1 MQKYL
6 IIIITSLSFAA
17 DYAGYSGSFLRMG
30 TSARSLAMGSGF
42 TAEIDQGFSAYHNPA
57 SIAFLNKRQLA
68 FSHHALNLD
77 RRLMMSS
84 ISTGLPPTAGLGGAW
99 VSSGVDNIQGRSTS
113 GKKTENIDGTDQILS
128 TSEDAIFISF
138 AQRITPWLAL
148 GINVKILRHQLPMNE
163 SQLAG
168 KGTGFDIGFLVLPE
182 EKFRFAF
189 MIQDLNTNYQWN
201 TGKVFEGEGRVY
213 KESFPIMYRLGT
225 TFTFQRIY
233 FVGDIGVVANQDDIL
248 GVTMRFGGEYQLTEK
263 YFIRGGF
270 GNSRFS
276 LGAGLNF
283 TFLNLND
290 AFFDYAVVIE
300 PHSASQGMIHVFTYE
315 FNL

>member
-1 MQKYL
+1 MHKYL
-6 IIIITSLSFAA
+6 VIIIISSSFAA
-17 DYAGYSGSFLRMG
+17 DYASYSGAFLRMG

-42 TAEIDQGFSAYHNPA
+42 TAEIDQGFAAYHNPA
-57 SIAFLNKRQLA
+57 SVGFLNKRQIA
-68 FSHHALNLD
+68 FSYHALNLD

-84 ISTGLPPTAGLGGAW
+84 ISTGLPPTAGLGVAW
-99 VSSGVDNIQGRSTS
+99 VSSGVDNIQGRSS
-113 GKKTENIDGTDQILS
+113 AGYKTQILS

-138 AQRITPWLAL
+138 AQRVTPWLAL
-148 GINVKILRHQLPMNE
+148 GINVKILKHQLPMNE

-168 KGTGFDIGFLVLPE
+168 KGTGFDIGFMALPE
-182 EKFRFAF
+182 EKLNFAF
-189 MIQDLNTNYQWN
+189 VIQDLNTNYTWN
-201 TGKVFEGEGRVY
+201 TGQVFEGEGRVY
-213 KESFPIMYRLGT
+213 KESFPTVYRFGT

-233 FVGDIGVVANQDDIL
+233 IAGDIGVVANQDDIL
-248 GVTMRFGGEYQLTEK
+248 GTTIRFGGEYRFSEN
-263 YFIRGGF
+263 YFVRGGF

-300 PHSASQGMIHVFTYE
+300 PHSASQGMIHVFTYA
-315 FNL
+315 FNF

>member
-1 MQKYL
+1 MHKYL
-6 IIIITSLSFAA
+6 IIIITSSLSIAA

-57 SIAFLNKRQLA
+57 SVAFLNKRQLA

-84 ISTGLPPTAGLGGAW
+84 ISTGLPPTAGLGVAW

-113 GKKTENIDGTDQILS
+113 GYKTKILS

-148 GINVKILRHQLPMNE
+148 GINVKILNHQLPMNE

-168 KGTGFDIGFLVLPE
+168 KGTGFDIGFMVLPE
-182 EKFRFAF
+182 EKLRFAL

-201 TGKVFEGEGRVY
+201 TGDVFEGEGRVY
-213 KESFPIMYRLGT
+213 KESFPTMYRLGT

-233 FVGDIGVVANQDDIL
+233 FVGDIGIVANQDDIL
-248 GVTMRFGGEYQLTEK
+248 GMTTRFGGEYRLSET

-300 PHSASQGMIHVFTYE
+300 PHSASQGMIHVFTYA
-315 FNL
+315 FNF

>member
-1 MQKYL
+1 MHKYL

-17 DYAGYSGSFLRMG
+17 DYASYSGTFLRMG

-57 SIAFLNKRQLA
+57 SVAFLNKRQLA

-84 ISTGLPPTAGLGGAW
+84 ISTAIPPTAGLGVAW

-113 GKKTENIDGTDQILS
+113 GYKTQILS

-148 GINVKILRHQLPMNE
+148 GINVKILNHQLPMNE
-163 SQLAG
+163 SELAG
-168 KGTGFDIGFLVLPE
+168 KGTGFDIGFMVLPE
-182 EKFRFAF
+182 EKLRFAF

-201 TGKVFEGEGRVY
+201 TGQVFEGEGRIY
-213 KESFPIMYRLGT
+213 KESFPTMYRLGT

-248 GVTMRFGGEYQLTEK
+248 GMTMRFGGEYQLSEN

-300 PHSASQGMIHVFTYE
+300 PHSASQGMIHVFTYA
-315 FNL
+315 FNF

>member
-1 MQKYL
+1 MHKYL

-17 DYAGYSGSFLRMG
+17 DYAGYSGAFLRMG

-57 SIAFLNKRQLA
+57 SVAFLNKRQLA
-68 FSHHALNLD
+68 FSHHGLNLD

-84 ISTGLPPTAGLGGAW
+84 ISTSLPPTAGLGVAW
-99 VSSGVDNIQGRSTS
+99 VSSGVDNIQGRSTAGS
-113 GKKTENIDGTDQILS
+113 KTQVLS

-148 GINVKILRHQLPMNE
+148 GINVKILSHQLPMNE

-168 KGTGFDIGFLVLPE
+168 KGTGFDIGFMVLPE
-182 EKFRFAF
+182 EKLRFAF
-189 MIQDLNTNYQWN
+189 MIQDLNTNYHWN
-201 TGKVFEGEGRVY
+201 TGQVFEGEGRIY
-213 KESFPIMYRLGT
+213 KESFPTMYRLGT

-248 GVTMRFGGEYQLTEK
+248 GMTMRFGGEYHISEN

-300 PHSASQGMIHVFTYE
+300 PHSASQGMIHVFTYA
-315 FNL
+315 FNF

>member
-1 MQKYL
+1 MS
-6 IIIITSLSFAA
+6 IAA

-42 TAEIDQGFSAYHNPA
+42 TAEIDQGFTAYHNPA
-57 SIAFLNKRQLA
+57 GVAFLNKRQLG
-68 FSHHALNLD
+68 FSYHALNLD

-84 ISTGLPPTAGLGGAW
+84 ISTGLPPTAGMGVAW
-99 VSSGVDNIQGRSTS
+99 VSSGVDNIQGRSTAGS
-113 GKKTENIDGTDQILS
+113 KTQVLS

-148 GINVKILRHQLPMNE
+148 GINVKILSHQLPMNE

-168 KGTGFDIGFLVLPE
+168 KGTGFDIGFIVLPE
-182 EKFRFAF
+182 EKLRFAF
-189 MIQDLNTNYQWN
+189 MVQDLNTNYQWN
-201 TGKVFEGEGRVY
+201 TGDVFEGEGRVY
-213 KESFPIMYRLGT
+213 KESFPSMYRLGT
-225 TFTFQRIY
+225 TFTFRRIY
-233 FVGDIGVVANQDDIL
+233 IVGDIGVVANQDDIL
-248 GVTMRFGGEYQLTEK
+248 GMTMRFGGEYRLSEN

-300 PHSASQGMIHVFTYE
+300 PHSVSQGMIHVFTYA
-315 FNL
+315 FNF

>member
-1 MQKYL
+1 M
-6 IIIITSLSFAA
+6 SLSFAA
-17 DYAGYSGSFLRMG
+17 DYAGYS
-30 TSARSLAMGSGF
+30 
-42 TAEIDQGFSAYHNPA
+42 AEIDQGFSAYHNPA
-57 SIAFLNKRQLA
+57 SVAFLNKRQLA

-84 ISTGLPPTAGLGGAW
+84 ISTAIPPTAGLGVAW
-99 VSSGVDNIQGRSTS
+99 VSSGVDNIQGRSTA
-113 GKKTENIDGTDQILS
+113 GYKTQILS

-148 GINVKILRHQLPMNE
+148 GINVKILNHQLPMNE
-163 SQLAG
+163 SELAG
-168 KGTGFDIGFLVLPE
+168 KGTGFDIGFMVLPE
-182 EKFRFAF
+182 EKLRFAF

-201 TGKVFEGEGRVY
+201 TGQVFEGEGRIY
-213 KESFPIMYRLGT
+213 KESFPTMYRLGT

-248 GVTMRFGGEYQLTEK
+248 GMTMRFGGEYQLSEN

-300 PHSASQGMIHVFTYE
+300 PHSASQGMIHVFTYA
-315 FNL
+315 FNF

>member
-1 MQKYL
+1 VHKYL

-17 DYAGYSGSFLRMG
+17 DYAGYSGAFLRMG

-57 SIAFLNKRQLA
+57 SVGFLNKRQLA

-77 RRLMMSS
+77 RRLMMAS
-84 ISTGLPPTAGLGGAW
+84 ISTGLPPTAGLGVAW

-113 GKKTENIDGTDQILS
+113 GYKTKILS

-148 GINVKILRHQLPMNE
+148 GINVKILNHQLPMNE
-163 SQLAG
+163 SELAG
-168 KGTGFDIGFLVLPE
+168 KGTGFDIGFMVLPE
-182 EKFRFAF
+182 EKLRFAF

-201 TGKVFEGEGRVY
+201 TGDVFEGEGRVY
-213 KESFPIMYRLGT
+213 KESFPTMYRLGT

-248 GVTMRFGGEYQLTEK
+248 GMTMRFGGEYNLSEN

-300 PHSASQGMIHVFTYE
+300 PHSASQGMIHVFTYA
-315 FNL
+315 FNF

>member
-1 MQKYL
+1 VHKYL

-17 DYAGYSGSFLRMG
+17 DYAGYSGAFLRMG

-57 SIAFLNKRQLA
+57 SVAFLNKRQLA
-68 FSHHALNLD
+68 FSHHGLNLD

-84 ISTGLPPTAGLGGAW
+84 ISTSLPPTAGLGVAW
-99 VSSGVDNIQGRSTS
+99 VSSGVDNIQGRSTA
-113 GKKTENIDGTDQILS
+113 GYKTQILS

-148 GINVKILRHQLPMNE
+148 GINVKILNHQLPMNE

-168 KGTGFDIGFLVLPE
+168 KGTGFDIGFMVLPE
-182 EKFRFAF
+182 EKLRFAF

-201 TGKVFEGEGRVY
+201 TGQVFEGEGRIY
-213 KESFPIMYRLGT
+213 KESFPTMYRLGT

-248 GVTMRFGGEYQLTEK
+248 GMTMRFGGEYQLSEN

-300 PHSASQGMIHVFTYE
+300 PHSVSQGMIHVFTYA
-315 FNL
+315 FNF

>member
-1 MQKYL
+1 VHKYL

-17 DYAGYSGSFLRMG
+17 DYAGYSGAFLRMG

-57 SIAFLNKRQLA
+57 SVAFLNKRQLA

-84 ISTGLPPTAGLGGAW
+84 ISTGIPPTAGLGVAW

-113 GKKTENIDGTDQILS
+113 GKETQTLS

-148 GINVKILRHQLPMNE
+148 GINVKILNHQLPMNE
-163 SQLAG
+163 SELAG
-168 KGTGFDIGFLVLPE
+168 KGTGFDIGFMVLPE
-182 EKFRFAF
+182 EKLRFAF

-201 TGKVFEGEGRVY
+201 TGQVFEGEGRVY
-213 KESFPIMYRLGT
+213 KESFPTMYRLGT

-248 GVTMRFGGEYQLTEK
+248 GMTMRFGGEYQISEN

-300 PHSASQGMIHVFTYE
+300 PHSASQGMIHVFTYA
-315 FNL
+315 FNF

>member
-1 MQKYL
+1 MHKYL

-17 DYAGYSGSFLRMG
+17 DYAGYSGAFLRMG

-57 SIAFLNKRQLA
+57 SVAFLNKRQLA

-84 ISTGLPPTAGLGGAW
+84 ISTGIPPTAGLGVAW

-113 GKKTENIDGTDQILS
+113 GKETQILS

-148 GINVKILRHQLPMNE
+148 GINVKILNHQLPMNE

-168 KGTGFDIGFLVLPE
+168 KGTGFDIGFIVLPE
-182 EKFRFAF
+182 EKLRFAF

-201 TGKVFEGEGRVY
+201 TGQVFEGEGRIY
-213 KESFPIMYRLGT
+213 KESFPTMYRLGT

-248 GVTMRFGGEYQLTEK
+248 GMTMRFGGEYQISEN

-300 PHSASQGMIHVFTYE
+300 PHSASQGMIHVFTYA
-315 FNL
+315 FNF

>member
-1 MQKYL
+1 MHKYL
-6 IIIITSLSFAA
+6 IIIIISLSFAA
-17 DYAGYSGSFLRMG
+17 DYAGYSGAFLRMG

-57 SIAFLNKRQLA
+57 SVAFLNKRQLA

-84 ISTGLPPTAGLGGAW
+84 ISTGIPPAAGLGVAW

-113 GKKTENIDGTDQILS
+113 GYKTQILS

-163 SQLAG
+163 SELAG
-168 KGTGFDIGFLVLPE
+168 KGTGFDIGFMVFPE
-182 EKFRFAF
+182 EKLRFAF
-189 MIQDLNTNYQWN
+189 MIQDLNTNYHWN
-201 TGKVFEGEGRVY
+201 TGQVFEGEGRVY
-213 KESFPIMYRLGT
+213 KESFPTMYRLGT

-233 FVGDIGVVANQDDIL
+233 FVGDIGVVANQDEIL
-248 GVTMRFGGEYQLTEK
+248 GMTMRFGGEYHISEN

-300 PHSASQGMIHVFTYE
+300 PHSASQGMIHVFTYA
-315 FNL
+315 FNF

>member
-1 MQKYL
+1 MHKYL

-17 DYAGYSGSFLRMG
+17 DYAGYSGAFLRMG

-57 SIAFLNKRQLA
+57 SVAFLNKRQLA

-84 ISTGLPPTAGLGGAW
+84 ISTAIPPTAGLGVAW

-113 GKKTENIDGTDQILS
+113 GKETKKLS

-148 GINVKILRHQLPMNE
+148 GINVKILNHQLPMNE
-163 SQLAG
+163 SELAG
-168 KGTGFDIGFLVLPE
+168 KGTGFDIGFMVLPE
-182 EKFRFAF
+182 EKLRFAF

-201 TGKVFEGEGRVY
+201 TGQVFEGEGRVY
-213 KESFPIMYRLGT
+213 KESFPTMYRLGT

-233 FVGDIGVVANQDDIL
+233 IVGDIGVVANQDDIL
-248 GVTMRFGGEYQLTEK
+248 GVTMRFGGEYQLSEN

-300 PHSASQGMIHVFTYE
+300 PHSASQGMIHVFTYA
-315 FNL
+315 FNF

>member
-1 MQKYL
+1 M
-6 IIIITSLSFAA
+6 SFAA
-17 DYAGYSGSFLRMG
+17 DYAGYSGAFLRMG

-57 SIAFLNKRQLA
+57 SVAFLNKRQLA

-84 ISTGLPPTAGLGGAW
+84 ISTGIPPTAGLGVAW

-113 GKKTENIDGTDQILS
+113 GYKTQILS

-148 GINVKILRHQLPMNE
+148 GINVKILNHQLPMNE
-163 SQLAG
+163 SELAG
-168 KGTGFDIGFLVLPE
+168 KGTGFDIGFMVLPE
-182 EKFRFAF
+182 EKLRFAF

-201 TGKVFEGEGRVY
+201 TGQVFEGEGRIY
-213 KESFPIMYRLGT
+213 KESFPTMYRLGT

-248 GVTMRFGGEYQLTEK
+248 GMTMRFGGEYQLSEN

-276 LGAGLNF
+276 LGAGFNF

-300 PHSASQGMIHVFTYE
+300 PHSASQGIIHVFTYA
-315 FNL
+315 FNF

>member
-1 MQKYL
+1 M
-6 IIIITSLSFAA
+6 SFAA
-17 DYAGYSGSFLRMG
+17 DYAGYSGAFLRMG

-57 SIAFLNKRQLA
+57 SVAFLNKRQLA

-84 ISTGLPPTAGLGGAW
+84 ISTGIPPTAGLGVAW

-113 GKKTENIDGTDQILS
+113 GYKTQILS

-148 GINVKILRHQLPMNE
+148 GINVKILNHQLPMNE
-163 SQLAG
+163 SELAG
-168 KGTGFDIGFLVLPE
+168 KGTGFDIGFMVLPE
-182 EKFRFAF
+182 EKLRFAF
-189 MIQDLNTNYQWN
+189 MIQDLNTNYHWN
-201 TGKVFEGEGRVY
+201 TGQVFEGEGRIY
-213 KESFPIMYRLGT
+213 KESFPTMYRLGT

-248 GVTMRFGGEYQLTEK
+248 GMTMRFGGEYQLSEN

-276 LGAGLNF
+276 LGAGFNF

-300 PHSASQGMIHVFTYE
+300 PHSASQGMIHVFTYA
-315 FNL
+315 FNF

>member
-1 MQKYL
+1 MRKYL
-6 IIIITSLSFAA
+6 IIIITSSLSIAA

-42 TAEIDQGFSAYHNPA
+42 TAEIDQGFTAYHNPA
-57 SIAFLNKRQLA
+57 GVAFLNKRQLG
-68 FSHHALNLD
+68 FSYHALNLD

-84 ISTGLPPTAGLGGAW
+84 ISTGLPPTAGMGVAW
-99 VSSGVDNIQGRSTS
+99 VSSGVDNIQGRSTAGS
-113 GKKTENIDGTDQILS
+113 KTQVLS

-148 GINVKILRHQLPMNE
+148 GINVKILSHQLPMNE

-168 KGTGFDIGFLVLPE
+168 KGTGFDIGFMVLPE
-182 EKFRFAF
+182 EKLRFAF

-201 TGKVFEGEGRVY
+201 TGQVFEGEGRVY
-213 KESFPIMYRLGT
+213 KESFPTMYRLGT

-233 FVGDIGVVANQDDIL
+233 IAGDIGVVANQDDIL
-248 GVTMRFGGEYQLTEK
+248 GMTMRFGGEYHISEN

-270 GNSRFS
+270 GNSQFS

-300 PHSASQGMIHVFTYE
+300 PHSVSQGMIHVFTYA
-315 FNL
+315 FNF

>member
-1 MQKYL
+1 MHKYL

-17 DYAGYSGSFLRMG
+17 DYAGYSGTFLRMG

-57 SIAFLNKRQLA
+57 SVAFLNKRQLA

-84 ISTGLPPTAGLGGAW
+84 ISTSIPPTAGLGVAW

-113 GKKTENIDGTDQILS
+113 GYKTQILS

-148 GINVKILRHQLPMNE
+148 GINVKILNHQLPMNE
-163 SQLAG
+163 SELAG
-168 KGTGFDIGFLVLPE
+168 KGTGFDIGFMVLPE
-182 EKFRFAF
+182 EKLRFAF

-201 TGKVFEGEGRVY
+201 TGQVFEGEGRIY
-213 KESFPIMYRLGT
+213 KESFPTMYRLGT

-248 GVTMRFGGEYQLTEK
+248 GMTMRFGGEYHLSEN

-276 LGAGLNF
+276 LGAGFNF

-300 PHSASQGMIHVFTYE
+300 PHSASQGMIHVFTYA
-315 FNL
+315 FNF

>member
-1 MQKYL
+1 
-6 IIIITSLSFAA
+6 LSFAA
-17 DYAGYSGSFLRMG
+17 DYAGYSGAFLRMG

-57 SIAFLNKRQLA
+57 SVAFLNKRQLA

-84 ISTGLPPTAGLGGAW
+84 ISTGIPPTAGLGVAW

-113 GKKTENIDGTDQILS
+113 GYKTQILS

-148 GINVKILRHQLPMNE
+148 GINVKILNHQLPMNE
-163 SQLAG
+163 SELAG
-168 KGTGFDIGFLVLPE
+168 KGTGFDIGFMVLPE
-182 EKFRFAF
+182 EKLRFAF
-189 MIQDLNTNYQWN
+189 MIQDLNTNYHWN
-201 TGKVFEGEGRVY
+201 TGQVFEGEGRIY
-213 KESFPIMYRLGT
+213 KESFPTMYRLGT

-248 GVTMRFGGEYQLTEK
+248 GMTMRFGGEYQLSEN

-276 LGAGLNF
+276 LGAGFNF

-300 PHSASQGMIHVFTYE
+300 PHSASQGIIHVFTYA
-315 FNL
+315 FNF

>member
-1 MQKYL
+1 MHKYL

-17 DYAGYSGSFLRMG
+17 DYAGYSGTFLRMG

-57 SIAFLNKRQLA
+57 SVAFLNKRQLA
-68 FSHHALNLD
+68 FSHHGLNLD

-84 ISTGLPPTAGLGGAW
+84 ISTSIPPTAGLGVAW
-99 VSSGVDNIQGRSTS
+99 VSSGVDNIQGRTTS
-113 GKKTENIDGTDQILS
+113 GKKTDQILS

-148 GINVKILRHQLPMNE
+148 GINVKILNHQLPMNE
-163 SQLAG
+163 SELAG
-168 KGTGFDIGFLVLPE
+168 KGTGFDIGFMVLPE
-182 EKFRFAF
+182 EKLRFAF

-201 TGKVFEGEGRVY
+201 TGQVFEGEGRIY
-213 KESFPIMYRLGT
+213 KESFPTMYRLGT

-248 GVTMRFGGEYQLTEK
+248 GMTMRFGGEYQLSEN

-276 LGAGLNF
+276 LGAGFNF

-300 PHSASQGMIHVFTYE
+300 PHSASQGMIHVFTYA
-315 FNL
+315 FNF

>member
-1 MQKYL
+1 
-6 IIIITSLSFAA
+6 LSFAA
-17 DYAGYSGSFLRMG
+17 DYAGYSGAFLRMG

-57 SIAFLNKRQLA
+57 SVAFLNKRQLA
-68 FSHHALNLD
+68 FSHHGLNLD

-84 ISTGLPPTAGLGGAW
+84 ISTSIPPTAGLGVAW

-113 GKKTENIDGTDQILS
+113 GYKTQILS

-148 GINVKILRHQLPMNE
+148 GINVKILNHQLPMNE
-163 SQLAG
+163 SELAG
-168 KGTGFDIGFLVLPE
+168 KGTGFDIGFMVLPE
-182 EKFRFAF
+182 EKLRFAF

-201 TGKVFEGEGRVY
+201 TGQVFEGEGRIY
-213 KESFPIMYRLGT
+213 KESFPTMYRLGT

-248 GVTMRFGGEYQLTEK
+248 GMTMRFGGEYQISEN

-300 PHSASQGMIHVFTYE
+300 PHSASQGMIHVFTYA
-315 FNL
+315 FNF

>member
-1 MQKYL
+1 
-6 IIIITSLSFAA
+6 
-17 DYAGYSGSFLRMG
+17 MG

-57 SIAFLNKRQLA
+57 SVAFLNKRQLA

-84 ISTGLPPTAGLGGAW
+84 ISTGIPPTAGLGVAW

-113 GKKTENIDGTDQILS
+113 GYKTQILS

-148 GINVKILRHQLPMNE
+148 GINVKILNHQLPMNE
-163 SQLAG
+163 SELAG
-168 KGTGFDIGFLVLPE
+168 KGTGFDIGFMILPE
-182 EKFRFAF
+182 EKLRFAF
-189 MIQDLNTNYQWN
+189 MIQDLNTNYHWN
-201 TGKVFEGEGRVY
+201 TGQVFEGEGRIY
-213 KESFPIMYRLGT
+213 KESFPTMYRLGT

-248 GVTMRFGGEYQLTEK
+248 GMTMRFGGEYQLSEN

-276 LGAGLNF
+276 LGAGFNF

-300 PHSASQGMIHVFTYE
+300 PHSASQGMIHVFTYA
-315 FNL
+315 FNF

>member
-1 MQKYL
+1 MHKYL

-17 DYAGYSGSFLRMG
+17 DYAGYSGAFLRMG

-57 SIAFLNKRQLA
+57 SVAFLNKRQLA

-84 ISTGLPPTAGLGGAW
+84 ISTAIPPTAGLGVAW
-99 VSSGVDNIQGRSTS
+99 VSSGVDNIQGRTTS
-113 GKKTENIDGTDQILS
+113 GKKTDQILS

-148 GINVKILRHQLPMNE
+148 GINVKILSHQLPMNE
-163 SQLAG
+163 SELAG
-168 KGTGFDIGFLVLPE
+168 KGTGFDIGFMVLPE
-182 EKFRFAF
+182 EKLRFAF
-189 MIQDLNTNYQWN
+189 MIQDLNTNYHWN
-201 TGKVFEGEGRVY
+201 TGQVFEGEGRVY
-213 KESFPIMYRLGT
+213 KESFPTMYRLGT

-248 GVTMRFGGEYQLTEK
+248 GMTMRFGGEYHISEN

-300 PHSASQGMIHVFTYE
+300 PHSASQGMIHVFTYA
-315 FNL
+315 FNF

>member
-1 MQKYL
+1 
-6 IIIITSLSFAA
+6 LSFAA
-17 DYAGYSGSFLRMG
+17 DYAGYSGAFLRMG

-57 SIAFLNKRQLA
+57 SVAFLNKRQLA

-84 ISTGLPPTAGLGGAW
+84 ISTGIPPTAGLGVAW

-113 GKKTENIDGTDQILS
+113 GYKTQILS

-148 GINVKILRHQLPMNE
+148 GINVKILNHQLPMNE
-163 SQLAG
+163 SELAG
-168 KGTGFDIGFLVLPE
+168 KGTGFDIGFMVLPE
-182 EKFRFAF
+182 EKLRFAF
-189 MIQDLNTNYQWN
+189 MIQDLNTNYHWN
-201 TGKVFEGEGRVY
+201 TGQVFEGEGRIY
-213 KESFPIMYRLGT
+213 KESFPTMYRLGT

-248 GVTMRFGGEYQLTEK
+248 GMTMRFGGEYHISEN

-300 PHSASQGMIHVFTYE
+300 PHSASQGMIHVFTYA
-315 FNL
+315 FNF

>member
-1 MQKYL
+1 MHKYL

-17 DYAGYSGSFLRMG
+17 DYAGYSGTFLRMG

-57 SIAFLNKRQLA
+57 SVAFLNKRQLA
-68 FSHHALNLD
+68 FSYHGLNLD

-84 ISTGLPPTAGLGGAW
+84 ISTGLPPTAGLGVAW

-113 GKKTENIDGTDQILS
+113 GYKTQILS

-138 AQRITPWLAL
+138 SQRITPWLAL
-148 GINVKILRHQLPMNE
+148 GINVKILNHQLPMNE
-163 SQLAG
+163 SELAG
-168 KGTGFDIGFLVLPE
+168 KGTGFDIGFMVLPE
-182 EKFRFAF
+182 EKLRFAF
-189 MIQDLNTNYQWN
+189 MIQDLNTNYHWN
-201 TGKVFEGEGRVY
+201 TGQVFEGEGRVY
-213 KESFPIMYRLGT
+213 KESFPTMYRLGT

-248 GVTMRFGGEYQLTEK
+248 GMTMRFGGEYQLSEN

-300 PHSASQGMIHVFTYE
+300 PHSASQGMIHVFTYA
-315 FNL
+315 FNF

>member
-1 MQKYL
+1 MHKYL

-17 DYAGYSGSFLRMG
+17 DYAGYSGAFLRMG

-57 SIAFLNKRQLA
+57 SVAFLNKRQLA
-68 FSHHALNLD
+68 FSHHGLNLD

-84 ISTGLPPTAGLGGAW
+84 ISTSIPPTAGLGVAW
-99 VSSGVDNIQGRSTS
+99 VSSGVDNIQGRTTS
-113 GKKTENIDGTDQILS
+113 GKKTDQILS

-148 GINVKILRHQLPMNE
+148 GINVKILNHQLPMNE

-168 KGTGFDIGFLVLPE
+168 KGTGFDIGFMVLPE
-182 EKFRFAF
+182 EKLRFAF

-201 TGKVFEGEGRVY
+201 TGQVFEGEGRIY
-213 KESFPIMYRLGT
+213 KESFPTMYRLGT

-248 GVTMRFGGEYQLTEK
+248 GMTMRFGGEYQLSEN

-276 LGAGLNF
+276 LGAGFNF

-300 PHSASQGMIHVFTYE
+300 PHSASQGMIHVFTYA
-315 FNL
+315 FNF

>member
-1 MQKYL
+1 
-6 IIIITSLSFAA
+6 
-17 DYAGYSGSFLRMG
+17 
-30 TSARSLAMGSGF
+30 
-42 TAEIDQGFSAYHNPA
+42 
-57 SIAFLNKRQLA
+57 
-68 FSHHALNLD
+68 
-77 RRLMMSS
+77 MMSS
-84 ISTGLPPTAGLGGAW
+84 ISTSIPPTAGLGVAW

-113 GKKTENIDGTDQILS
+113 GEETQILS

-138 AQRITPWLAL
+138 AQRIMPWLAL
-148 GINVKILRHQLPMNE
+148 GINVKILSQQLPMNE

-168 KGTGFDIGFLVLPE
+168 KGTGFDIGFMVLPE

-201 TGKVFEGEGRVY
+201 TGQVFEGEGRVY
-213 KESFPIMYRLGT
+213 KESFPTMYRLGT
-225 TFTFQRIY
+225 TFTFHRIY

-248 GVTMRFGGEYQLTEK
+248 GMTMRFGGEYHLSEN

-300 PHSASQGMIHVFTYE
+300 PHSASQGMIHVFTYA
-315 FNL
+315 FNF

>member
-1 MQKYL
+1 MHKYL

-17 DYAGYSGSFLRMG
+17 DYAGYSGAFLRMG

-57 SIAFLNKRQLA
+57 SVAFLNKRQLA

-84 ISTGLPPTAGLGGAW
+84 ISTGIPPTAGLGVAW

-113 GKKTENIDGTDQILS
+113 GYKTQILS

-148 GINVKILRHQLPMNE
+148 GINVKILNHQLPMNE
-163 SQLAG
+163 SELAG
-168 KGTGFDIGFLVLPE
+168 KGTGFDIGFMVLPE
-182 EKFRFAF
+182 EKLRFAF

-201 TGKVFEGEGRVY
+201 TGQVFEGEGRIY
-213 KESFPIMYRLGT
+213 KESFPTMYRLGT

-248 GVTMRFGGEYQLTEK
+248 GMTMRFGGEYHISEN

-300 PHSASQGMIHVFTYE
+300 PHSASQGIIHVFTYA
-315 FNL
+315 FNF

>member
-1 MQKYL
+1 MC
-6 IIIITSLSFAA
+6 IRDR

-84 ISTGLPPTAGLGGAW
+84 ISTGLPPTAGLGVAW

-113 GKKTENIDGTDQILS
+113 GYKTQILS

-168 KGTGFDIGFLVLPE
+168 KGTGFDIGFMVLPE

-201 TGKVFEGEGRVY
+201 TGDVFEGEGRVY
-213 KESFPIMYRLGT
+213 KESFPTMYRLGT

-233 FVGDIGVVANQDDIL
+233 FTGDIGVVANQDDIL
-248 GVTMRFGGEYQLTEK
+248 GSTLRFGGEYRLAEN

-270 GNSRFS
+270 GNNRFS

-283 TFLNLND
+283 TFLKLND

-300 PHSASQGMIHVFTYE
+300 PHSVSQGMIHVFTYA
-315 FNL
+315 FNF

>member
-1 MQKYL
+1 VHKYL

-17 DYAGYSGSFLRMG
+17 DYAGYSGAFLRMG

-84 ISTGLPPTAGLGGAW
+84 ISTGLPPTAGLGVAW
-99 VSSGVDNIQGRSTS
+99 VSSGVDNIQGRSTA
-113 GKKTENIDGTDQILS
+113 GYKTQILS

-148 GINVKILRHQLPMNE
+148 GINVKILSHQLPMNE

-168 KGTGFDIGFLVLPE
+168 KGTGFDIGFIVLPE
-182 EKFRFAF
+182 EKLRFAF
-189 MIQDLNTNYQWN
+189 MVQDLNTNYQWN
-201 TGKVFEGEGRVY
+201 TGDVFEGEGRVY
-213 KESFPIMYRLGT
+213 KESFPTMYRLGT
-225 TFTFQRIY
+225 TFTFRRIY
-233 FVGDIGVVANQDDIL
+233 IVGDIGVVANQDDIL
-248 GVTMRFGGEYQLTEK
+248 GMTMRFGGEYHLSEN

-276 LGAGLNF
+276 VGAGLNF

-300 PHSASQGMIHVFTYE
+300 PHSGSQGMIHVFTYA
-315 FNL
+315 FNF

>member
-1 MQKYL
+1 MHKYL

-17 DYAGYSGSFLRMG
+17 DYAGYSGTFLRMG

-57 SIAFLNKRQLA
+57 SVAFLNKRQLA

-84 ISTGLPPTAGLGGAW
+84 ISTGIPPTAGLGVAW

-113 GKKTENIDGTDQILS
+113 GYKTQILS

-148 GINVKILRHQLPMNE
+148 GINVKILNHQLPMNE

-168 KGTGFDIGFLVLPE
+168 KGTGFDIGFMVLPE
-182 EKFRFAF
+182 EKLRFAF
-189 MIQDLNTNYQWN
+189 MIQDLNTNYHWN
-201 TGKVFEGEGRVY
+201 TGQVFEGEGRIY
-213 KESFPIMYRLGT
+213 KESFPTMYRLGT

-248 GVTMRFGGEYQLTEK
+248 GMTMRFGGEYHLSEN

-300 PHSASQGMIHVFTYE
+300 PHSVSQGMIHVFTYA
-315 FNL
+315 FNF

>member
-1 MQKYL
+1 MHKYL

-17 DYAGYSGSFLRMG
+17 DYAGYSGAFLRMG

-57 SIAFLNKRQLA
+57 SVAFLNKRQLA

-84 ISTGLPPTAGLGGAW
+84 ISTGIPPTAGLGVAW

-113 GKKTENIDGTDQILS
+113 GYKTQILS

-148 GINVKILRHQLPMNE
+148 GINVKILNHQLPMNE
-163 SQLAG
+163 SELAG
-168 KGTGFDIGFLVLPE
+168 KGTGFDIGFMVLPE
-182 EKFRFAF
+182 EKLRFAF

-201 TGKVFEGEGRVY
+201 TGQVFEGEGRVY
-213 KESFPIMYRLGT
+213 KESFPTMYRLGT

-248 GVTMRFGGEYQLTEK
+248 GMTMRFGGEYHLSEN

-300 PHSASQGMIHVFTYE
+300 PHSASQGMIHVFTYA
-315 FNL
+315 FNF